1 MNLDWTTIISTLIG
15 TGGLVGFL
23 AFFLTATEKKSNAQ
37 LTNMQK
43 QYDNLQA
50 LYDKLQERFDVETD
64 KVGKLYD
71 EIGTL
76 HTELDARS
84 TRAAIA
90 EMKVCDCIACTQRRP
105 PLRDHWDVD
114 FVPDFSNDVT
124 EEGGENGT
132 VD

>member
-1 MNLDWTTIISTLIG
+1 MEWTTIIVELIS

-37 LTNMQK
+37 LVNMQK

-71 EIGTL
+71 EIGAL
-76 HTELDARS
+76 HAERDALS
-84 TRAAIA
+84 TRAAVA
-90 EMKVCDCIACTQRRP
+90 EMKVCDCIACTKRRP
-105 PLRDHWDVD
+105 PLRDHWDVE
-114 FVPDFSNDVT
+114 FVPDNVNDIK
-124 EEGGENGT
+124 EEGGEE
-132 VD
+132 